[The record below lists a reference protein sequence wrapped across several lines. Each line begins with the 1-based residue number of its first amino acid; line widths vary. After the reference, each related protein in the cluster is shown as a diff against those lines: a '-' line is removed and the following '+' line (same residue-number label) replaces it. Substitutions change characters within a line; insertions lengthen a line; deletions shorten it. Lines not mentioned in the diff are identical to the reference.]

1 MWELNP
7 PRQIGSLE
15 YQPLYEYS
23 MDGFILRAST
33 PSTLRPAYL
42 TIFFFLTLIGLI
54 IILRHLITLL
64 SMQPIISEAKTTC
77 AFRNWKRAIWWSF
90 YTATTKLD
98 DGIVLLPLSYSA
110 FAYAG
115 ALYFTKA
122 LKPSQFLVID
132 LTLRA
137 LTQPKT
143 RAFHDCQRKL
153 TPSVASC
160 QIGYILRYE
169 PFT

>member
-1 MWELNP
+1 M
-7 PRQIGSLE
+7 G
-15 YQPLYEYS
+15 
-23 MDGFILRAST
+23 A
-33 PSTLRPAYL
+33 RP
-42 TIFFFLTLIGLI
+42 
-54 IILRHLITLL
+54 
-64 SMQPIISEAKTTC
+64 MVVV
-77 AFRNWKRAIWWSF
+77 

-98 DGIVLLPLSYSA
+98 SGTAHIP
-110 FAYAG
+110 FAPYLRG

-137 LTQPKT
+137 LTQPKM
-143 RAFHDCQRKL
+143 RAFHNCQRRL

-160 QIGYILRYE
+160 WTGYILRYE

>member
-1 MWELNP
+1 
-7 PRQIGSLE
+7 
-15 YQPLYEYS
+15 
-23 MDGFILRAST
+23 
-33 PSTLRPAYL
+33 
-42 TIFFFLTLIGLI
+42 
-54 IILRHLITLL
+54 
-64 SMQPIISEAKTTC
+64 MQPIISEVKTTY

-90 YTATTKLD
+90 YTATTKLN
-98 DGIVLLPLSYSA
+98 DGIILLPLQYSA
-110 FAYAG
+110 LARAG

-153 TPSVASC
+153 TPSVASYW
-160 QIGYILRYE
+160 IGYILRYE

>member
-1 MWELNP
+1 MVSSSA
-7 PRQIGSLE
+7 RAYHQ
-15 YQPLYEYS
+15 LYALLLAFS
-23 MDGFILRAST
+23 F
-33 PSTLRPAYL
+33 PF
-42 TIFFFLTLIGLI
+42 FFFLTLIGLI
-54 IILRHLITLL
+54 LFYANFKFIH
-64 SMQPIISEAKTTC
+64 TTYN
-77 AFRNWKRAIWWSF
+77 FWGKDSPRIYQWVRALWWSF

-110 FAYAG
+110 LAYAG

-143 RAFHDCQRKL
+143 RAFHNCQRKL

-160 QIGYILRYE
+160 WIGYILRYE

>member
-1 MWELNP
+1 MVSSSA
-7 PRQIGSLE
+7 RAYHQ
-15 YQPLYEYS
+15 LYALLLAFYFLFLFPYS
-23 MDGFILRAST
+23 YRTYYILH
-33 PSTLRPAYL
+33 L
-42 TIFFFLTLIGLI
+42 LIP
-54 IILRHLITLL
+54 LL

-98 DGIVLLPLSYSA
+98 DGIVLLPLPYSA
-110 FAYAG
+110 LAYAG
-115 ALYFTKA
+115 ALFITKA

-143 RAFHDCQRKL
+143 RAF
-153 TPSVASC
+153 TTAS
-160 QIGYILRYE
+160 GS
-169 PFT
+169 